1 MPAYAVIG
9 GQWGD
14 EGKGKVIDYL
24 AGNVDYVVR
33 YAGGNNAGH
42 TVVNEQG
49 TFQLHLVPSGICWPD
64 VRGIIGNGVVVN
76 PDVLRGEL
84 DMLSDR
90 GIDTA
95 RLYVSERAHVIM
107 PYHILLDNLEEEARG
122 SGAIGTTGQGVGPAY
137 MDKTGR
143 MGIRI
148 GDLLDSSTLES
159 KLKRTLEFKNAL
171 ITKIYNKNPLSM
183 EDILVKCREWAQWL
197 RPHVQSTEKLIQDIL
212 AGNQRILLEGAQGT
226 LLDLD
231 HGSYPYVTSS
241 SPSVGGACTGLGLN
255 PQSISGVLGVFK
267 AYSTRVG
274 SGPMPSELHDETA
287 ELLREKAQEYG
298 TTTGR
303 ARRVGWFDAVAARY
317 SRQINGFTGMVFTR
331 LDILDG
337 FSSVKICVG
346 YQVGNEAIDYFPA
359 DIALQEQCVPVYE
372 ELPGWDTPTASSTK
386 KDQLPVNAL
395 NYIQRV
401 EDLVGCPVQIIST
414 GPSWLPEEPDWVF
427 LTPEVN
433 STLLQIRDL
442 AKEKGLS
449 DDPDTLVWGRI
460 PLKEEDRS

>member
-64 VRGIIGNGVVVN
+64 VHGIIGNGVVVN

-122 SGAIGTTGQGVGPAY
+122 AGAIGTTGQGVGPAY

-143 MGIRI
+143 VGIRI

-159 KLKRTLEFKNAL
+159 KLQRTLEFKNAL

-317 SRQINGFTGMVFTR
+317 SRQINGFTGMVLTR

-346 YQVGNEAIDYFPA
+346 YQVGNEEIDYFPA
-359 DIALQEQCVPVYE
+359 DIALQEKCVPVYE
-372 ELPGWDTPTASSTK
+372 ELPGWDTPTASSTR

-401 EDLVGCPVQIIST
+401 EDLVGCRVQIIST
-414 GPSWLPEEPDWVF
+414 GPSREE
-427 LTPEVN
+427 T
-433 STLLQIRDL
+433 I
-442 AKEKGLS
+442 
-449 DDPDTLVWGRI
+449 LVE
-460 PLKEEDRS
+460 PVLV

>member
-42 TVVNEQG
+42 TVVNDQG

-64 VRGIIGNGVVVN
+64 VRVIIGNGVVVN
-76 PDVLRGEL
+76 PDVLQGEL
-84 DMLSDR
+84 SMLSAR
-90 GIDTA
+90 GIDTT

-137 MDKTGR
+137 MDKTAR

-148 GDLLDSSTLES
+148 GDLLDSSTLEA
-159 KLKRTLEFKNAL
+159 KLRRTLEFKNAL
-171 ITKIYNKNPLSM
+171 ITKIYNKDPLSL
-183 EDILVKCREWAQWL
+183 EDILAKCEEWAQWL
-197 RPHVQSTEKLIQDIL
+197 KPHVQSTEKLIQDIL

-241 SPSVGGACTGLGLN
+241 SPSIGGACTGLGLN

-274 SGPMPSELHDETA
+274 SGPMPSELHDDTA

-317 SRQINGFTGMVFTR
+317 SRQINGFTGIVFTR

-337 FSSVKICVG
+337 FPSVKICVG
-346 YQVGNEAIDYFPA
+346 YKVGDEEIDYFPA
-359 DIALQEQCVPVYE
+359 NIALQEQCLPMYE

-386 KDQLPVNAL
+386 KDQLPLNAL
-395 NYIQRV
+395 NYIKRV

-414 GPSWLPEEPDWVF
+414 GPSREE
-427 LTPEVN
+427 T
-433 STLLQIRDL
+433 I
-442 AKEKGLS
+442 
-449 DDPDTLVWGRI
+449 LVEPVLI
-460 PLKEEDRS
+460 